1 MVNVITGPIN
11 SGKTSKMIKLYERV
25 QKGDGFV
32 SIKNMERDKVH
43 SYEIMQLSNRK
54 KQLFVLRE
62 DYLTK
67 DWCESCKMGPY
78 SFSTPVLKHI
88 EITIREL
95 IKSRV
100 TPIYLDEIGRLELQN
115 KCFHKILAELLNSE
129 CDLYITVREDYL
141 DDLINKYNLRDKI
154 NVIYV

>member
-11 SGKTSKMIKLYERV
+11 SGKTSRLIKLYECM

-32 SIKNMERDKVH
+32 SIKNMDRDKVH

-54 KQLFVLRE
+54 KQLFILRE

-67 DWCESCKMGPY
+67 DWCESCKIGPY

-88 EITIREL
+88 ESTIREL
-95 IKSRV
+95 IECRV
-100 TPIYLDEIGRLELQN
+100 TPIYLDEIGLLELQN
-115 KCFHKILAELLNSE
+115 KCFHRILVELLNSKYE
-129 CDLYITVREDYL
+129 IYITVREDYL
-141 DDLINKYNLRDKI
+141 DDLIDKYNLIGKI
-154 NVIYV
+154 NVI